1 MQITLYYE
9 TEWIAKGEGIYV
21 TASSL
26 LELKDKIKTYL
37 LTKREMKTQKVT
49 LVFDRARIPHWI
61 VSHLSV
67 ETTELE
73 LV

>member
-1 MQITLYYE
+1 MKITLYYE
-9 TEWIAKGEGIYV
+9 TEWIAKGKGVYV

-26 LELKDKIKTYL
+26 LELKDKIRTYL
-37 LTKREMKTQKVT
+37 LAKQELEVKKVT